1 MSMAKAGRRRALTI
15 RRGLT
20 SFYLMA
26 AVLTL
31 VVLVQA
37 TLLARIKL
45 AGASPN
51 LLLVVV
57 VCWSL
62 IRGLYDGLVW
72 GFVGGLALDSIA
84 GLPLGTSSLALMAT
98 TPLAGLGKNSVFPGS
113 LTLPILLVA
122 LATPVYGWI
131 VLLSEMVRGIPVDWL
146 ASTLHIIAPEIT
158 FNAALVIVVY
168 PALRGLATQIRPAHM
183 EW

>member
-1 MSMAKAGRRRALTI
+1 MAKASRRRALTI

-20 SFYLMA
+20 SLYLMA

-37 TLLARIKL
+37 TLLARVKL
-45 AGASPN
+45 VGASPN

-72 GFVGGLALDSIA
+72 DLSA
-84 GLPLGTSSLALMAT
+84 GWSST
-98 TPLAGLGKNSVFPGS
+98 
-113 LTLPILLVA
+113 
-122 LATPVYGWI
+122 
-131 VLLSEMVRGIPVDWL
+131 
-146 ASTLHIIAPEIT
+146 
-158 FNAALVIVVY
+158 
-168 PALRGLATQIRPAHM
+168 
-183 EW
+183 

>member
-1 MSMAKAGRRRALTI
+1 MAV
-15 RRGLT
+15 
-20 SFYLMA
+20 
-26 AVLTL
+26 VLTL

-37 TLLARIKL
+37 TLLARVRLI
-45 AGASPN
+45 GATPN

-72 GFVGGLALDSIA
+72 GFVGGLALDVLA

-122 LATPVYGWI
+122 LATPVYGWV
-131 VLLSEMVRGIPVDWL
+131 VLLSEMIRGIPVDWL
-146 ASTLHIIAPEIT
+146 ASTVRIIGPEIA
-158 FNAALVIVVY
+158 FNAALTVIAY
-168 PALRGLATQIRPAHM
+168 PALRWLETHYRPTQM

>member
-1 MSMAKAGRRRALTI
+1 MAKASRRRALTI

-20 SFYLMA
+20 SFWLMA
-26 AVLTL
+26 VVLTL

-37 TLLARIKL
+37 TLLARVRL
-45 AGASPN
+45 VGATPN

-62 IRGLYDGLVW
+62 IRGLYDGLAW
-72 GFVGGLALDSIA
+72 GFIGGLALDVIA

-122 LATPVYGWI
+122 LATPLYGWI
-131 VLLSEMVRGIPVDWL
+131 VLLSEMIRGIPVDWL
-146 ASTLHIIAPEIT
+146 ASTVRIIGPEI
-158 FNAALVIVVY
+158 ALNVPLVVIVY
-168 PALRGLATQIRPAHM
+168 PALRWLATQIRPTQM

>member
-1 MSMAKAGRRRALTI
+1 MTKASRRRALTI
-15 RRGLT
+15 RRRLT
-20 SFYLMA
+20 SLYLMA
-26 AVLTL
+26 VVLTL

-37 TLLARIKL
+37 TLLARVKL
-45 AGASPN
+45 VSASPN

-72 GFVGGLALDSIA
+72 GFVGGLALDVIA

-98 TPLAGLGKNSVFPGS
+98 TPLAGLGKNSIFPGS

-122 LATPVYGWI
+122 LATPLYGWI
-131 VLLSEMVRGIPVDWL
+131 VLLSEMIRGIPVDWL
-146 ASTLHIIAPEIT
+146 ASTVRIIGPEIA
-158 FNAALVIVVY
+158 FNAALAVIVY
-168 PALRGLATQIRPAHM
+168 PALRWLATQIRPTQM

>member
-1 MSMAKAGRRRALTI
+1 MAKANRRRTLTI

-20 SFYLMA
+20 NVYLMA
-26 AVLTL
+26 VVLTL

-37 TLLARIKL
+37 TLLARVRLI
-45 AGASPN
+45 GATPN

-72 GFVGGLALDSIA
+72 GFVGGLALDVLA

-122 LATPVYGWI
+122 LATPVYGWV
-131 VLLSEMVRGIPVDWL
+131 VLLSEMIRGIPVDWL
-146 ASTLHIIAPEIT
+146 ASTVRIIGPEIA
-158 FNAALVIVVY
+158 FNAALTVIAY
-168 PALRGLATQIRPAHM
+168 PALRWLATHYRPTQM

>member
-1 MSMAKAGRRRALTI
+1 MAV
-15 RRGLT
+15 
-20 SFYLMA
+20 
-26 AVLTL
+26 VLTL

-37 TLLARIKL
+37 TLLARVRL
-45 AGASPN
+45 VGATPN

-72 GFVGGLALDSIA
+72 GFVGGLALDVLA

-122 LATPVYGWI
+122 LATPVYGWV
-131 VLLSEMVRGIPVDWL
+131 VLLSEMIRGIPVDWL
-146 ASTLHIIAPEIT
+146 ASTVRIIGPEIA
-158 FNAALVIVVY
+158 FNAALTVIAY
-168 PALRGLATQIRPAHM
+168 PALRWLATHYRPTQM

>member
-1 MSMAKAGRRRALTI
+1 MAKATRRRTLTI

-20 SFYLMA
+20 NFYLMA

-37 TLLARIKL
+37 TLLARVRL
-45 AGASPN
+45 VGATPN

-72 GFVGGLALDSIA
+72 GFVGGLALDVIA

-98 TPLAGLGKNSVFPGS
+98 TPLAGLGKSSVFPGS

-122 LATPVYGWI
+122 LATPVYGWV
-131 VLLSEMVRGIPVDWL
+131 VLLSEMIRGIPVDWL
-146 ASTLHIIAPEIT
+146 ASTVRIIGPEIA
-158 FNAALVIVVY
+158 FNAALTVVAY
-168 PALRGLATQIRPAHM
+168 PTLRWLATQYRPAQM

>member
-1 MSMAKAGRRRALTI
+1 MAKASRRRALTI

-20 SFYLMA
+20 SLYLMA

-37 TLLARIKL
+37 TLLARVKL

-62 IRGLYDGLVW
+62 IRGVYDGLVW
-72 GFVGGLALDSIA
+72 GFVGGLALDVIA

-98 TPLAGLGKNSVFPGS
+98 TPLAGLGKNSIFPGS

-131 VLLSEMVRGIPVDWL
+131 VLLSEMIRGIPVDWL
-146 ASTLHIIAPEIT
+146 ASTVRIIGPEIV
-158 FNAALVIVVY
+158 FNAALVVIVY
-168 PALRGLATQIRPAHM
+168 PGLRWLATQIRPAQM

>member
-1 MSMAKAGRRRALTI
+1 MAKAGRRRALTI

-20 SFYLMA
+20 GLYLMA

-37 TLLARIKL
+37 TLLARVRL
-45 AGASPN
+45 VGATPN

-72 GFVGGLALDSIA
+72 GFVGGLALDVIA

-98 TPLAGLGKNSVFPGS
+98 TPLAGLGKNSIFPGS

-131 VLLSEMVRGIPVDWL
+131 VLLSEMIRGIPVDWL
-146 ASTLHIIAPEIT
+146 ASTVRIIGPEIA
-158 FNAALVIVVY
+158 FNAALVVIVY
-168 PALRGLATQIRPAHM
+168 PALRWLATQIRPAQM

>member
-1 MSMAKAGRRRALTI
+1 MAKANRRRTLTI

-20 SFYLMA
+20 NFYLMA

-37 TLLARIKL
+37 TLLARIRL
-45 AGASPN
+45 VGATPN

-72 GFVGGLALDSIA
+72 GFVGGLALDVLA

-98 TPLAGLGKNSVFPGS
+98 TPLAGLGKNSIFPGS
-113 LTLPILLVA
+113 LTLPILLVT
-122 LATPVYGWI
+122 LATPVYGWV
-131 VLLSEMVRGIPVDWL
+131 VLLSEMIRGIPVDWL
-146 ASTLHIIAPEIT
+146 ASTVHLIGPEIV
-158 FNAALVIVVY
+158 FNVALTVIAY
-168 PALRGLATQIRPAHM
+168 PALRWLAAQYRPAQM

>member
-1 MSMAKAGRRRALTI
+1 
-15 RRGLT
+15 
-20 SFYLMA
+20 MA
-26 AVLTL
+26 AVLAL

-37 TLLARIKL
+37 TLLARVRL
-45 AGASPN
+45 VGASPN

-62 IRGLYDGLVW
+62 IRGLYDGLIW
-72 GFVGGLALDSIA
+72 GFVGGLALDVIA

-113 LTLPILLVA
+113 LTLPVLLVA
-122 LATPVYGWI
+122 LATPVYGWL
-131 VLLSEMVRGIPVDWL
+131 VLLTELLRGIPVDWL
-146 ASTLHIIAPEIT
+146 ASSVRVIGPEIAI
-158 FNAALVIVVY
+158 NGALVIVVY
-168 PALRGLATQIRPAHM
+168 PVLRWLATQIRPTQM